1 MADTNARTAAS
12 AITSDSPVRA
22 TAARP
27 EPWSF
32 RTLVI
37 GARPR
42 RTIIRAAALIA
53 LAYVLFGHVLIPVR
67 GEGPSMQP
75 TLHDGQLTF
84 VNRLAYW
91 RSEPTRGDIVAISL
105 AGRRVLYI
113 KRIVGMPGDRVG
125 IRAGIVYVNDVV
137 LDEPYVQRRR
147 GWNVPETALADGEY
161 LMIGD
166 NRSMPMWQHDFGKA
180 RRERIVGQVVR
191 LP

>member
-1 MADTNARTAAS
+1 MASRG
-12 AITSDSPVRA
+12 
-22 TAARP
+22 
-27 EPWSF
+27 EPWSL
-32 RTLVI
+32 RTLLI

-42 RTIIRAAALIA
+42 RTLLRAAALIA
-53 LAYVLFGHVLIPVR
+53 TAYLLFGHVLIPVR

-75 TLHDGQLTF
+75 TLRDGQLVL

-91 RSEPTRGDIVAISL
+91 RTAPTRGDIVAISL

-113 KRIVGMPGDRVG
+113 KRIVGLPGDRVR
-125 IRAGIVYVNDVV
+125 IAAGTVYVNDAA
-137 LDEPYVQRRR
+137 LDEPYAQRRR
-147 GWNVPETALADGEY
+147 SWNVPETALADGEY

-166 NRSMPMWQHDFGKA
+166 NRSMPMWLHDFGKA